1 MRKNT
6 AAQLVVALIS
16 LLLTNPAAAQNNASD
31 GHWVS
36 AWATSVL
43 VPMQFPG
50 MPPEPP
56 IANQTIRMVVR
67 PTLGGQR
74 LRVRL
79 SNEFETSALLVG
91 AAHMALTE
99 EGSKIKGDTDRVLT
113 FGGKAQ
119 IAIPAGAPMLSDPA
133 DLPVKAFSEIS
144 ISLYLPASTPVSTW
158 HFQGQHDSY
167 LAGPG
172 DMTGKTE
179 VPDAAHKAAWY
190 FLSGIEVWAPNSTTV
205 TVAFGDS
212 ITQGT
217 SDKPGT
223 SYTDWPYQLAQRL
236 SAEPG
241 AAAIA
246 VVNEGIGGNRIL
258 HDAAGVSA
266 LARFDRDVLSQPGV
280 TRLILLEGIND
291 IGFPRIRFS
300 ELKMV
305 PAPKENPFAGQK
317 VSAEEI
323 IGGLQQIIVRAHE
336 HGIKVFGGTLTPFEG
351 TNSYDA
357 EGEAIR
363 QAVNRWIRT
372 TNVYD
377 GIFDFDTVVRDPAHP
392 TRLLE
397 AYDSGDHIHPS
408 PAGYKAMADC
418 IPIAALRS
426 GALPPGKSS
435 GRAAFAKPVKVEGG
449 LLQGAVEDGLRVYRG
464 IPYAAP
470 PVDDL
475 RWRPPQPA
483 PKWEGVRAAD
493 QFGRACVQTNAA
505 IANLPAPSEDCL
517 YVNVW
522 TPARR
527 ADEKLPVLVWIHG
540 GGFVAGAP
548 AEKLYHGE
556 WLAKKGVVV
565 VSIAYRLGVFG
576 FLAHPELSA
585 ENPRHVSGNY
595 GLLDMIA
602 GLQWVQRNIS
612 AFGGDPK
619 RVTIQGESAGA
630 AAASMLCASPLTK
643 GLFHGAI
650 SESGG
655 SFGPVRADAVVGEVE
670 PLVSAEKKGADWL
683 ASAGVSN
690 IAELRKIPAEKLQGI
705 IPRMFGWA
713 RPNMDS
719 WLIADDQYKLY
730 QTGHYNDVP
739 VLVGYNSD
747 EGATFGNP
755 SSQEAYIQSLRE
767 RYGQFADKILAAY
780 PGGETPAEKRTTRDL
795 MRDSSFGWN
804 SWVWARLQTKTGK
817 SKVFLYYFDEK
828 AEIPAGLESVG
839 YGARHASELPYVF
852 RQLTEHGRRVP
863 TPKDEALSDMIRNY
877 WTNFVKTGDPNS
889 TGLPKWPA
897 YSDTKPQ
904 MLRIEAE
911 HTKAG
916 PLVNENG
923 LKVLDEFFAWRRTA
937 AGKPLTH

>member
-1 MRKNT
+1 MRKS
-6 AAQLVVALIS
+6 AGVQLVVVLIS
-16 LLLTNPAAAQNNASD
+16 LVFTNSAAAQNNASD

-43 VPMQFPG
+43 VPIQFPG
-50 MPPEPP
+50 MPPELP

-67 PTLGGQR
+67 PTIGGQR

-79 SNEFETSALLVG
+79 SNEFGPSALIVG
-91 AAHMALTE
+91 AAHIALTE
-99 EGSKIKGDTDRVLT
+99 EGPRIKAETDRALT
-113 FGGKAQ
+113 FGGNATVR
-119 IAIPAGAPMLSDPA
+119 IPAGVPMLSDPV

-144 ISLYLPASTPVSTW
+144 ISIYLPENTPVSTW
-158 HFQGQHDSY
+158 HFQAQHDSY
-167 LAGPG
+167 MAGPG
-172 DMTGKTE
+172 DMTGKAE
-179 VPDAAHKAAWY
+179 IPDAIHKAAWY
-190 FLSGIEVWAPNSTTV
+190 FLSRIEIWAPKSTTV
-205 TVAFGDS
+205 TVALGDS

-223 SYTDWPYQLAQRL
+223 SYADWPYQLAQRL

-266 LARFDRDVLSQPGV
+266 LARFDRDVLAQPGV
-280 TRLILLEGIND
+280 TNLILLEGIND
-291 IGFPRIRFS
+291 IGFPRIRMS
-300 ELKMV
+300 ELKMI

-317 VSAEEI
+317 VSATEMI
-323 IGGLQQIIVRAHE
+323 AGLQQIILRAHE
-336 HGIKVFGGTLTPFEG
+336 KGIKVFGGTLTPFEG

-363 QAVNRWIRT
+363 QAVNQWIRT
-372 TNVYD
+372 ANAYD
-377 GIFDFDTVVRDPAHP
+377 GIFDFDAIVRDPAHP
-392 TRLLE
+392 SRLLE

-418 IPIAALRS
+418 IPTSVLRS
-426 GALPPGKSS
+426 EVLQPGKSL

-449 LLQGAVEDGLRVYRG
+449 LIQGTLEDGLRIYRG

-470 PVDDL
+470 PVGDL

-483 PKWEGVRAAD
+483 PKWDGVRAAD
-493 QFGRACVQTNAA
+493 QFGRACVQTNPA

-517 YVNVW
+517 YLNVW
-522 TPARR
+522 TPAKR

-585 ENPRHVSGNY
+585 ESPKHVSGNY

-630 AAASMLCASPLTK
+630 AAVSMLCASPLTK
-643 GLFHGAI
+643 GLFRGAI

-655 SFGPVRADAVVGEVE
+655 SFGPVRADAAVGEVE
-670 PLVSAEKKGADWL
+670 PLASAEKRGADWL
-683 ASAGVSN
+683 SSAGVSN
-690 IAELRKIPAEKLQGI
+690 MAELRKILAEKLQAM
-705 IPRMFGWA
+705 IPRQFGWA

-719 WLIADDQYKLY
+719 WVIADDQYKLY
-730 QTGHYNDVP
+730 QSGQYNDVP

-747 EGATFGNP
+747 EGAAFGNP
-755 SSQEAYIQSLRE
+755 SSQEAYVQSVRK
-767 RYGQFADKILAAY
+767 RYEQFADKILAAY
-780 PGGETPAEKRTTRDL
+780 PGGETPVEKRTARDL

-804 SWVWARLQTKTGK
+804 TWVWARLQTKTGK

-828 AEIPAGLESVG
+828 AESPLGSESTG
-839 YGARHASELPYVF
+839 YGARHASELPFVF
-852 RQLTEHGRRVP
+852 RQLTEHGRPAP
-863 TPKDEALSDMIRNY
+863 TPKDEALSDMMRTY
-877 WTNFVKTGDPNS
+877 WTNFVKTGDPNGA
-889 TGLPKWPA
+889 GLPKWPP
-897 YSDTKPQ
+897 YSNAKPQ
-904 MLRIEAE
+904 MLHIEAANA
-911 HTKAG
+911 KAG
-916 PLVNENG
+916 PLVNESG
-923 LKVLDEFFAWRRTA
+923 LKVLDEYFAWRRTA
-937 AGKPLTH
+937 EVKPVTH

>member
-1 MRKNT
+1 MRKG
-6 AAQLVVALIS
+6 AAVLLLVVLIS
-16 LLLTNPAAAQNNASD
+16 PVLSNSAAAQKNASD
-31 GHWVS
+31 GHWVT
-36 AWATSVL
+36 AWATSVHAPL
-43 VPMQFPG
+43 QFPG
-50 MPPEPP
+50 MLPESP
-56 IANQTIRMVVR
+56 ITNQTIRMVVR
-67 PTLGGQR
+67 PTIGGQR

-79 SNEFETSALLVG
+79 SNECGTSALVVG
-91 AAHMALTE
+91 AAHIALAE
-99 EGSKIKGDTDRVLT
+99 EGSKIRGDTDHALT
-113 FGGKAQ
+113 FGGNKAVS
-119 IAIPAGAPMLSDPA
+119 IPAGAPMLSDPI
-133 DLPVKAFSEIS
+133 DLEVKAFSEVS

-158 HFQGQHDSY
+158 HFPGQHDSY
-167 LAGPG
+167 LTGPG
-172 DMTGKTE
+172 DWTGKTE

-205 TVAFGDS
+205 AVAFGDS

-217 SDKPGT
+217 GDKRG
-223 SYTDWPYQLAQRL
+223 SYSDWPYQLAQRL
-236 SAEPG
+236 SSEAG

-291 IGFPRIRFS
+291 IGFPRVRFS

-305 PAPKENPFAGQK
+305 PAPKGNPFTGQK

-323 IGGLQQIIVRAHE
+323 IGGLQQIIVRAHGK
-336 HGIKVFGGTLTPFEG
+336 GIKVLGGTLTPFEG
-351 TNSYDA
+351 ANSHDV

-363 QAVNRWIRT
+363 QAVNKWIRT
-372 TNVYD
+372 TDAYD
-377 GIFDFDTVVRDPAHP
+377 GIFDFDAVVRDPAHP
-392 TRLLE
+392 SRLLE
-397 AYDSGDHIHPS
+397 AYDSGDHIHPN
-408 PAGYKAMADC
+408 PAGYRAMADC
-418 IPIAALRS
+418 IPTSVLRS
-426 GALPPGKSS
+426 DALQAGKSS
-435 GRAAFAKPVKVEGG
+435 RPVPFTKPIKVEGG
-449 LLQGAVEDGLRVYRG
+449 LLQGTMEDGLIVYRG
-464 IPYAAP
+464 IPYVAP
-470 PVDDL
+470 PVDNL

-493 QFGRACVQTNAA
+493 QFGRGCVQTNPA

-517 YVNVW
+517 YLNVW
-522 TPARR
+522 TPAKR

-585 ENPRHVSGNY
+585 ESPKHVSGNY

-630 AAASMLCASPLTK
+630 AAVSMLCASPLTN
-643 GLFHGAI
+643 GLFRSAI

-655 SFGPVRADAVVGEVE
+655 SFGPVRADAAVGEIE
-670 PLVSAEKKGADWL
+670 PLASAEKKGADWL
-683 ASAGVSN
+683 SSAGISN
-690 IAELRKIPAEKLQGI
+690 IAELRKIPAEKLQAMV
-705 IPRMFGWA
+705 PRQFGWA
-713 RPNMDS
+713 RPNMDG
-719 WLIADDQYKLY
+719 WVIADDQYKLY
-730 QTGHYNDVP
+730 QSGQYNDVP
-739 VLVGYNSD
+739 VLIGYNSD
-747 EGATFGNP
+747 EGATLGNP
-755 SSQEAYIQSLRE
+755 ASQEAYVQSVRK
-767 RYGQFADKILAAY
+767 RYEQFADRILALY
-780 PGGETPAEKRTTRDL
+780 PGGETPIEKRTARDL

-804 SWVWARLQTKTGK
+804 TWVWARLQTKTGK

-828 AEIPAGLESVG
+828 AEIPAGFDTAS

-852 RQLTEHGRRVP
+852 RQLAEHGRSAP
-863 TPKDEALSDMIRNY
+863 TARDEGLSDMVRTY
-877 WTNFVKTGDPNS
+877 WTNFVKTGDPNGA
-889 TGLPKWPA
+889 GLPKWPT
-897 YSDTKPQ
+897 YSEAKPQ
-904 MLRIEAE
+904 VLHIEAGN
-911 HTKAG
+911 TKAD
-916 PLVNENG
+916 PLVNESG
-923 LKVLDEFFAWRRTA
+923 LKVLDEYFSWRRTA
-937 AGKPLTH
+937 EGEAAKH